1 MQYLE
6 SIFRV
11 LVVGLLLGAGLPA
24 VFAIGLRLYSA
35 GAGGVDEDGVVHPPR
50 PILKPLGGLLFV
62 FVTAV
67 ILLAILWITR
77 TTIIHHFGVDL
88 FPYLPRKK

>member
-1 MQYLE
+1 MHYLE

-35 GAGGVDEDGVVHPPR
+35 GAGGVDEDGIVHPPQ
-50 PILKPLGGLLFV
+50 PALKPLGYALFLFV
-62 FVTAV
+62 AAV

>member
-1 MQYLE
+1 MGYLE
-6 SIFRV
+6 SIVRV

-35 GAGGVDEDGVVHPPR
+35 GAGGVDADGVVHSAR
-50 PILKPLGGLLFV
+50 PLLKPLGALLFL

>member
-1 MQYLE
+1 MHYLE

-11 LVVGLLLGAGLPA
+11 LVVGLVLGAGLPA
-24 VFAIGLRLYSA
+24 LFAIGLRLYST
-35 GAGGVDEDGVVHPPR
+35 GAGGVDEDGVVHAPR
-50 PILKPLGGLLFV
+50 PVLKPLGALLFL

-77 TTIIHHFGVDL
+77 TTIIHHFGVD
-88 FPYLPRKK
+88 PYPFIPRK

>member
-1 MQYLE
+1 MPYLE

-35 GAGGVDEDGVVHPPR
+35 GAGGVDEDGAVQPPR
-50 PILKPLGGLLFV
+50 PVLKPLGVLLFLL
-62 FVTAV
+62 VTAV

-77 TTIIHHFGVDL
+77 TTIIHHFEVDP
-88 FPYLPRKK
+88 FPFLPRKK